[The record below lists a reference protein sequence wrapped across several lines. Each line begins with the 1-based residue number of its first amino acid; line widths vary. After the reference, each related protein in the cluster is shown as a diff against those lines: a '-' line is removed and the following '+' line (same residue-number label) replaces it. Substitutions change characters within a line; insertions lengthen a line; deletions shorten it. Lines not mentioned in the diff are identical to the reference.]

1 MAIDSS
7 GSGSGVISVLRDTIT
22 SLRGADSIN
31 RINPT
36 PSDPDRISSQDSVRV
51 SESATTDPR
60 VAEQQDLDTIRQGLS
75 EANAAGNVALAGA
88 QSVSATLDEIGS
100 RLVELTDENLA
111 EDRRATL
118 TAEIEELVAQGLETV
133 DQASFNGV
141 NLLDDQRDTDLQVTA
156 DRDGATE
163 TVRDQDVRPVLQNLQ
178 DLAASTPEGAQ
189 AALDT
194 VFAEAR
200 QTTDT
205 AVRQLTED
213 TSRIGERIAGIQD
226 RQADL
231 AATDEAVDTGLDAE
245 GAQQTAQDA
254 AVLLQQ
260 ALDGQTLGVVNQRPE
275 TLVGLFR

>member
-7 GSGSGVISVLRDTIT
+7 GSGSGTISLLRDTIT
-22 SLRGADSIN
+22 ALRGADTIN

-36 PSDPDRISSQDSVRV
+36 PNDPDRISTQDSVQV
-51 SESATTDPR
+51 SQPAPTDPR
-60 VAEQQDLDTIRQGLS
+60 VVEQQELDTIRQGLS

-88 QSVSATLDEIGS
+88 QSVSDTLDEIGA

-111 EDRRATL
+111 DDRRATL
-118 TAEIEELVAQGLETV
+118 AAEIEELVGQGLEAV

-141 NLLDDQRDTDLQVTA
+141 NLLDDQRDSDLQVTA
-156 DRDGATE
+156 DREGATE
-163 TVRDQDVRPVLQNLQ
+163 TVRDQDIRPALQNLQ
-178 DLAASTPEGAQ
+178 ELAASTPEGAQ
-189 AALDT
+189 AALNT

-213 TSRIGERIAGIQD
+213 TGRIGERIAGIQD
-226 RQADL
+226 RQAEL
-231 AATDEAVDTGLDAE
+231 AATDETVDTDLDAD

-254 AVLLQQ
+254 AVQLQQ
-260 ALDGQTLGVVNQRPE
+260 ALDGQILGVVNQRPE